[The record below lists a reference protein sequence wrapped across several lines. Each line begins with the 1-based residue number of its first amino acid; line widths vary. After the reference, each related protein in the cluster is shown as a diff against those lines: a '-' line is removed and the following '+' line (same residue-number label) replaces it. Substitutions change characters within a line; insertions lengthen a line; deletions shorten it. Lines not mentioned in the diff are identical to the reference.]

1 MASQHQ
7 PYGILMQVRGLLILV
22 PWLLYL
28 LLADMAL
35 SALLPLKRLFPDLVY
50 NTSSAIAGSV
60 WKAIQVIFERLNG
73 GNITMSGDRI
83 PHGESAIVISNH
95 VSWSDFYMIQ
105 ALAIKTGMLGRCR
118 YFAKSQ
124 LKKVPFLGWGLW
136 AMGMPLVSRNWQRDR
151 AELERVFS
159 PVVERGWPIC

>member
-1 MASQHQ
+1 
-7 PYGILMQVRGLLILV
+7 MQVRGLLILV